1 MTLTI
6 PIAISSCLIGQ
17 NVRYDGKHK
26 LQAWLESVAGVEWI
40 PICPE
45 LEAGMPVPRE
55 KIQIELH
62 DGERMLMAIESRQDW
77 SAKMD
82 SVADDWIEQL
92 QIQNVC
98 GYVFKSR
105 SPSCG
110 VQDVPVYGGISGE
123 VMERGQGRFAQRVH
137 EAMPKMPLVEETQME
152 SERLRKEFFRQA
164 RIFQNDQGFD

>member
-1 MTLTI
+1 MTLPI

-26 LQAWLESVAGVEWI
+26 LQTWLESVDGVEWI

-45 LEAGMPVPRE
+45 LEAGMTVPRE

-62 DGERMLMAIESRQDW
+62 AGQKMLMAIESRQDW
-77 SAKMD
+77 SEKMD
-82 SVADDWIEQL
+82 SVAAYWIEQL

-110 VQDVPVYGGISGE
+110 LEDVPVYGGIPGE

-137 EAMPKMPLVEETQME
+137 EAMPMMPRVEETQME
-152 SERLRKEFFRQA
+152 SEGLRKEFFRQA
-164 RIFQNDQGFD
+164 RMFQNDRDFG

>member
-77 SAKMD
+77 SEKMD

-92 QIQNVC
+92 QIQNV
-98 GYVFKSR
+98 
-105 SPSCG
+105 
-110 VQDVPVYGGISGE
+110 
-123 VMERGQGRFAQRVH
+123 
-137 EAMPKMPLVEETQME
+137 
-152 SERLRKEFFRQA
+152 
-164 RIFQNDQGFD
+164 

>member
-1 MTLTI
+1 MTLII

-40 PICPE
+40 PCPE

-77 SAKMD
+77 
-82 SVADDWIEQL
+82 
-92 QIQNVC
+92 
-98 GYVFKSR
+98 
-105 SPSCG
+105 
-110 VQDVPVYGGISGE
+110 
-123 VMERGQGRFAQRVH
+123 
-137 EAMPKMPLVEETQME
+137 
-152 SERLRKEFFRQA
+152 
-164 RIFQNDQGFD
+164 